1 MFDQTYSYDDATAL
15 ITKKRLR
22 GCSLVIS
29 LPIDTKMSYMYARP
43 IRRSGMSNINVRALA
58 TMGIQKN
65 YLRNII
71 KASCAMKVTSWSV
84 GFSFE
89 DMLIF

>member
-1 MFDQTYSYDDATAL
+1 MLKEYDKNMIRNISKGDCVAWKVRGTKYAL
-15 ITKKRLR
+15 
-22 GCSLVIS
+22 
-29 LPIDTKMSYMYARP
+29 
-43 IRRSGMSNINVRALA
+43 RRSGMSNINVRALA

-71 KASCAMKVTSWSV
+71 KASYAMKVTSWSV

>member
-1 MFDQTYSYDDATAL
+1 MLVYL
-15 ITKKRLR
+15 ICIESSLR
-22 GCSLVIS
+22 ACHPTHPL
-29 LPIDTKMSYMYARP
+29 
-43 IRRSGMSNINVRALA
+43 RRSGMSNINVRALA

-71 KASCAMKVTSWSV
+71 KASYAMKVTSWSV